1 MGRNAARWTAVLL
14 VVAVSIILILPTLG
28 VSYSGFLAKILPNQ
42 LIDLGLDLK
51 GGTSLTYSITEPEG
65 IRWKDQK
72 ERDSAVTRCIEII
85 RNRVDAYGVA
95 EADVHREVID
105 EQEAIVVNLPGI
117 KDPEAAKNW
126 VGQTGQLEFRM
137 VAGKDDR
144 EGAKLISNLLDLQE
158 QRLNQDKER
167 IKPQFANSLSIPG
180 AMLAM
185 AGSARSVVTVPS
197 TELNIFPVPLKTLV
211 AQPGGS
217 SLRFDDTK
225 YDELKASLQYIDNA
239 KLDRFWARDRASA
252 DGYRRLYRLYP
263 GNSERG
269 KNATKDQKP
278 DMLYLI
284 DMSDRMFVSGR
295 DIVQA
300 NMEYGG
306 ATGASPHVSFS
317 FNSEGGKR
325 FGDLTSANVN
335 RALAIILDDKVI
347 SAPNIKSAITEGSGV
362 IEGSFTTTEASTLA
376 TTLRLGALPARLT
389 LEQEAVV
396 GSTLGADSVRNGI
409 MSALIGLVVAMAFLF
424 IYYRMSGLLA
434 NTAIFLNMLIT
445 ASILV
450 LFRATLSLP
459 GIAGYILSIGMSV
472 DANVLIYERIR
483 EELRLGKTIR
493 ASVDA
498 GFKRAFVTILDSNAT
513 TMVGGIVLY
522 IAGNWTS
529 SLYTL
534 KSFAV
539 TLIIGILASF
549 FTAIVFTRAV
559 FEFFLNRRIH
569 KLSI

>member
-1 MGRNAARWTAVLL
+1 
-14 VVAVSIILILPTLG
+14 
-28 VSYSGFLAKILPNQ
+28 
-42 LIDLGLDLK
+42 
-51 GGTSLTYSITEPEG
+51 
-65 IRWKDQK
+65 
-72 ERDSAVTRCIEII
+72 
-85 RNRVDAYGVA
+85 
-95 EADVHREVID
+95 
-105 EQEAIVVNLPGI
+105 
-117 KDPEAAKNW
+117 
-126 VGQTGQLEFRM
+126 
-137 VAGKDDR
+137 
-144 EGAKLISNLLDLQE
+144 
-158 QRLNQDKER
+158 
-167 IKPQFANSLSIPG
+167 
-180 AMLAM
+180 
-185 AGSARSVVTVPS
+185 
-197 TELNIFPVPLKTLV
+197 
-211 AQPGGS
+211 
-217 SLRFDDTK
+217 
-225 YDELKASLQYIDNA
+225 LQYIDNA
-239 KLDRFWARDRASA
+239 KLDRFWSRDRASA

-306 ATGASPHVSFS
+306 TTGASPHVSFS

-409 MSALIGLVVAMAFLF
+409 MSALIGLAVAMAFLF
-424 IYYRMSGLLA
+424 VYYRMSGLLA
-434 NTAIFLNMLIT
+434 NSAILLNMLIT

-534 KSFAV
+534 KSFAI